1 MRLSALLKRGSFHL
15 LKERRKTSQHSP
27 NEILKD
33 PNWFKH
39 LFDATFPMDQ
49 RLKFLSSPPS
59 MDEDPY
65 YVINKPSLR
74 LAYDHP
80 LITTRIEDQENVIW
94 NALNATPDER
104 SKPLIAVTKGKG
116 GGKTRIIEEIK
127 NSMNAKDDCLAVAV
141 TFNHL
146 TEINP
151 SIDIFRGEDPM
162 LSFALSIITR
172 TISSVYKIS
181 HRSASKLL
189 KGSEKILVQLSNEIQ
204 SNDFTD
210 SLLRHFFAWI
220 LENHPTKKNIKNFIF
235 LVDEYRQFIDEFI
248 KYAKNGKS
256 NEEQQ
261 QTVVARLEATPFSS
275 ALHKALLNQP
285 ILPNVRCCLVLSTL
299 VFNDAIEKT
308 GSGRKLDYIR
318 LPEELQSEE
327 VLTEWLFNPK
337 RGDGKWL
344 EEWKYRHRFFDLNDA
359 NPRYRQFR
367 LIVELF
373 NRLPRCLEFL
383 ENGLDED
390 RQQLKYPANQEIIEV
405 NDIYIQRLVD
415 YVFSQFAKMYKNTF
429 PAPTL
434 MMKFMQREEVDYR
447 DPTIQDLLKDST
459 LVNTLD
465 PINSE
470 QMTPIA
476 SIVPLYNAAKRL
488 VTSDL
493 TIESKMIASE
503 YLSTANEIIKMIT
516 IHEKAGDLLEYLCS
530 HWIKFKFITMRES
543 QRSLSLLDF
552 FTISQINT
560 KLDGEIFVHLRKLM
574 IKIPEAMR
582 RIEIIDHSNLQP
594 TPKRKSDF
602 VKLMNGETVKVKV
615 KVNAKDGEKIREKMV
630 DFKMNDVGP
639 SNPIQLHTFH
649 KGERF
654 DLLLIVYDG
663 SKPLLFFIE
672 TKSWKKSLE
681 DPQSPLA
688 LPSTQY
694 EKFRDKVVEGIR
706 TDNTSVKSAT
716 MKSLLD
722 GNYYFLYLTTFDDL
736 QSFNREKAIVL
747 TKEDSER
754 FFSFMFPLFRAL
766 RGFMRNKTKKE
777 L

>member
-1 MRLSALLKRGSFHL
+1 MKFNPTILL
-15 LKERRKTSQHSP
+15 
-27 NEILKD
+27 N
-33 PNWFKH
+33 
-39 LFDATFPMDQ
+39 
-49 RLKFLSSPPS
+49 
-59 MDEDPY
+59 
-65 YVINKPSLR
+65 
-74 LAYDHP
+74 
-80 LITTRIEDQENVIW
+80 
-94 NALNATPDER
+94 
-104 SKPLIAVTKGKG
+104 
-116 GGKTRIIEEIK
+116 
-127 NSMNAKDDCLAVAV
+127 
-141 TFNHL
+141 
-146 TEINP
+146 
-151 SIDIFRGEDPM
+151 
-162 LSFALSIITR
+162 
-172 TISSVYKIS
+172 
-181 HRSASKLL
+181 
-189 KGSEKILVQLSNEIQ
+189 
-204 SNDFTD
+204 
-210 SLLRHFFAWI
+210 LLRHFFAWI
-220 LENHPTKKNIKNFIF
+220 IENHPTKKNIKNFIF

-248 KYAKNGKS
+248 KYAKNGMS

-261 QTVVARLEATPFSS
+261 QQAVVARLEATSFSS
-275 ALHKALLNQP
+275 GLHKALLNEP

-299 VFNDAIEKT
+299 IFNDAIEKT
-308 GSGRKLDYIR
+308 GSGRKLDYIQ
-318 LPEELQSEE
+318 LAEELQSEE
-327 VLTEWLFNPK
+327 VLTERLFNPK
-337 RGDGKWL
+337 RRNGKWL
-344 EEWKYRHRFFDLNDA
+344 EEWKYRHRFSDFNDA

-405 NDIYIQRLVD
+405 NDIYFQRLLD
-415 YVFSQFAKMYKNTF
+415 YVFGQFAKMYKNTF

-434 MMKFMQREEVDYR
+434 MMKFMQKEEVDYR
-447 DPTIQDLLKDST
+447 DPTIQDHLEDST

-465 PINSE
+465 PINSQ
-470 QMTPIA
+470 QMPPIS

-493 TIESKMIASE
+493 TSESKMIASE
-503 YLSTANEIIKMIT
+503 YLSTVNEIIKMIT
-516 IHEKAGDLLEYLCS
+516 IHEKADDLLEYLCS

-552 FTISQINT
+552 FTISQTNT

-574 IKIPEAMR
+574 IKIPETMR
-582 RIEIIDHSNLQP
+582 GIEIIDHSNLQP

-602 VKLMNGETVKVKV
+602 VQLMNGETVKVKV
-615 KVNAKDGEKIREKMV
+615 KVNVKGGEKIKEKMA
-630 DFKMNDVGP
+630 DYKMNDVGP

-649 KGERF
+649 KSERF
-654 DLLLIVYDG
+654 DVLLIVYDG

-672 TKSWKKSLE
+672 TKSWETSLE

-706 TDNTSVKSAT
+706 ADNTSVKSVT

-722 GNYYFLYLTTFDDL
+722 GNYYFLYFTTFDDL

-747 TKEDSER
+747 TKEDTER

-766 RGFMRNKTKKE
+766 RGFMRNKAKKE